1 MTQRE
6 LFLKHVGQTS
16 ETPLAF
22 EVAKAEGCY
31 LYDAHGKKH
40 IDLIGGI
47 SVCNLGHGNARIKEA
62 VKKQVD
68 DYMHVMVYGESV
80 LSPQVNYAKAIS
92 DVLPENLNS
101 IYFTNSG
108 SEATEG
114 AMKLAKR
121 YTGRSKIISFK
132 NSYHGSTQGALSV
145 MGSEYWQQAYRPLL
159 PDVHQFDY
167 GSQEAID
174 AIDNKTA
181 CIILEPMQSEA
192 GINEAPTVWFQ
203 NLRKKCNETGTLLIF
218 DEIQTGFGRCG
229 ELFAMYKLGVTP
241 DIVLLGKALGGGMPI
256 GAFVADKSIMDVF
269 STNPVL
275 GHITTF
281 GGHPVCCAAGMESL
295 AIIQELFAENK
306 NFVTEKCELF
316 KKQLVH
322 PAIKKVAAYGLLI
335 AVHFED
341 YPTNKKIIDQCIIN
355 GAFTDWFLFADNA
368 LRIAPPLIIS
378 EDEIL
383 ASCNIIL
390 QSIEEVL
397 NEIS

>member
-22 EVAKAEGCY
+22 EVGRATGCY
-31 LYDAHGKKH
+31 LYDTNGKKH

-47 SVCNLGHGNARIKEA
+47 SVCNLGHGNERIKSA
-62 VKKQVD
+62 IKDQVD

-80 LSPQVNYAKAIS
+80 LSPQVNYAKALS
-92 DVLPENLNS
+92 DALPDNLNS

-132 NSYHGSTQGALSV
+132 KSYHGSTQGALSI

-159 PDVHQFDY
+159 PNVHQFEY
-167 GSQEAID
+167 GSIAAVEAID
-174 AIDNKTA
+174 EKTA

-192 GINEAPTVWFQ
+192 GITEAPKQWFEE
-203 NLRKKCNETGTLLIF
+203 LHSKCKQTGTLLIF

-229 ELFAMYKLGVTP
+229 ELFAMYKIGVVP
-241 DIVLLGKALGGGMPI
+241 DIVLLGKALGGGMPL
-256 GAFVADKSIMDVF
+256 GAFVADKSIMDAF
-269 STNPVL
+269 STHPVL

-281 GGHPVCCAAGMESL
+281 GGHPVCCASGNESL
-295 AIIQELFAENK
+295 NIIQELFKENP
-306 NFVTEKCELF
+306 NFVEEK
-316 KKQLVH
+316 KKQFEKELKH

-335 AVHFED
+335 AVHFEN
-341 YPTNKKIIDQCIIN
+341 YEINKKIIDQCILN

-368 LRIAPPLIIS
+368 LRIAPPLIITAS
-378 EDEIL
+378 EITE
-383 ASCNIIL
+383 ACAIIL
-390 QSIEEVL
+390 KSIDEVL
-397 NEIS
+397 S